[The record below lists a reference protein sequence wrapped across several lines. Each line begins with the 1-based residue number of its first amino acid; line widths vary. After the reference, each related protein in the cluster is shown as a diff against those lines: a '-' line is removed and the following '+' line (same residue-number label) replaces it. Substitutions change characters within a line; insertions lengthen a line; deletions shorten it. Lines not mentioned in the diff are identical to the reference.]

1 MFNFSSIWVNWV
13 TTIAVAIV
21 VAILLAR
28 AVRLLATR
36 KLDILRG
43 TSGFILGWVLSL
55 TLSGMLVGIALLVAK
70 KQLPE
75 DLPIVTRLALFF
87 SWILASVGLATIMM
101 YKWYKTYPPT
111 PPFKLAFK
119 FLGNYIRSGHKIA
132 LYEGGNWFLP
142 PLKWLLTPVKI
153 FLGNREFEYKI
164 KGVMTN
170 DQVTSDISKRWRYR
184 LDEENLSAFL
194 FVCGEVDDE
203 VGDAQFK
210 KFEDF
215 LEEEGAQ
222 GVREVVA
229 NPNVDPHTWDQ
240 LKPSGETL
248 VGATL
253 WKILNGGDMRNADKT
268 TVEARVADALAKM
281 RSSQAKVDRYGIIIL
296 DGKVAEVDTDPDVV
310 RAAKQKVVRTKELEA
325 EKDAQNIALANTLA
339 QARGVRKAFP
349 GASDE
354 ARMNFLQ
361 RILHKIPGEV
371 NTTEIQGG
379 AIPLI
384 NISAPT
390 KTKKGGR

>member
-1 MFNFSSIWVNWV
+1 M
-13 TTIAVAIV
+13 
-21 VAILLAR
+21 
-28 AVRLLATR
+28 
-36 KLDILRG
+36 
-43 TSGFILGWVLSL
+43 
-55 TLSGMLVGIALLVAK
+55 
-70 KQLPE
+70 
-75 DLPIVTRLALFF
+75 
-87 SWILASVGLATIMM
+87 
-101 YKWYKTYPPT
+101 
-111 PPFKLAFK
+111 
-119 FLGNYIRSGHKIA
+119 
-132 LYEGGNWFLP
+132 
-142 PLKWLLTPVKI
+142 
-153 FLGNREFEYKI
+153 
-164 KGVMTN
+164 
-170 DQVTSDISKRWRYR
+170 
-184 LDEENLSAFL
+184 
-194 FVCGEVDDE
+194 
-203 VGDAQFK
+203 
-210 KFEDF
+210 
-215 LEEEGAQ
+215 
-222 GVREVVA
+222 REVVA